1 MSSSTNGMSFVQR
14 MAARRIAEGRNVSDH
29 SERVPPPDM
38 AIAYRNESP
47 VQASASAASMHAAS
61 GSVGEIVGMG
71 TKTGPAASSAVPP
84 PAVSASAASASAS
97 AENAKPGARNALS
110 GPTQSN
116 AAPNNLGGLL
126 THAHPNAGPEVQP
139 EAQSASIQVLIG
151 AIEEHTAALNR
162 NIAALDRAAGLWP

>member
-1 MSSSTNGMSFVQR
+1 MWR

-47 VQASASAASMHAAS
+47 VQASASAASKHAAS
-61 GSVGEIVGMG
+61 GSVREIVGMG
-71 TKTGPAASSAVPP
+71 TKTSPAASSAVPP
-84 PAVSASAASASAS
+84 PAVSAS

-126 THAHPNAGPEVQP
+126 THAHPTAGPEVQP
-139 EAQSASIQVLIG
+139 EAQSASIQALIG

>member
-1 MSSSTNGMSFVQR
+1 MSSSQR

-47 VQASASAASMHAAS
+47 VQASASAASKHAAS
-61 GSVGEIVGMG
+61 DSVREIVGMG

-84 PAVSASAASASAS
+84 PAVSASAVSASASAS

-126 THAHPNAGPEVQP
+126 THAHPTAGPEVQP
-139 EAQSASIQVLIG
+139 EAQSASIQALIG

-162 NIAALDRAAGLWP
+162 NTAALDRAAGLWP